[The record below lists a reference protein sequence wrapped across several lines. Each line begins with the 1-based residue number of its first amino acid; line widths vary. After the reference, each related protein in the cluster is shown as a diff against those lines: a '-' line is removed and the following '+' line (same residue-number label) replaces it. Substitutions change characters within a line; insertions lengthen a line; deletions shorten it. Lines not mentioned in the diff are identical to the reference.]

1 MVPSSAAV
9 TISVRV
15 SPSER
20 AQLEQLS
27 KATGRTKSY
36 LAAQAINDY
45 LALQAW
51 QIEAIQEGV
60 EAAEQPNAVFVTHD
74 EVSTWLQSWG
84 TENEQDAP
92 EWK

>member
-1 MVPSSAAV
+1 MLPSSPAV

-15 SPSER
+15 SPERR

-27 KATGRTKSY
+27 QATGRTKSY

-51 QIEAIQEGV
+51 QIQAIQEGL
-60 EAAEQPNAVFVTHD
+60 EAADQPNAVFATHD

-84 TENEQDAP
+84 TQNEQDAP